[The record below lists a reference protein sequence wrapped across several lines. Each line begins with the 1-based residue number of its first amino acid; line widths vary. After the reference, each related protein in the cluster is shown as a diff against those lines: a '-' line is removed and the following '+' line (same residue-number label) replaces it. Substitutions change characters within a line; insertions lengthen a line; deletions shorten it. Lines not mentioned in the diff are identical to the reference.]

1 MVERFG
7 MHENGWVKKA
17 YKRKDMWAN
26 AYLRDKFCAGV
37 RTTSRS
43 EGINSFIKRFIKSR
57 HSILELV
64 QNLERAVR
72 DYRNNEL
79 VAQFNSIYSEPV
91 LTTGL
96 DSIER
101 GAANVYTRE
110 IFKEV
115 KKEIEGVASLCVVG
129 CETISTTVI
138 YKLSKF
144 GKPGHEYKV
153 LFDRNLWKFEC

>member
-1 MVERFG
+1 MVEKFKL
-7 MHENGWVKKA
+7 HENNWVKKA
-17 YKRKDMWAN
+17 YRRKEMWAN

-37 RTTSRS
+37 RTTSRC

-64 QNLERAVR
+64 QNLERVVR

-79 VAQFNSIYSEPV
+79 VAQFTSMYGEPMM
-91 LTTGL
+91 TTGL

-101 GAANVYTRE
+101 GAAKVYTRE

-115 KKEIEGVASLCVVG
+115 KKEMEAVASLCVAG
-129 CETISTTVI
+129 CENISTTVI

-144 GKPGHEYKV
+144 GKPGREYKV
-153 LFDRNLWKFEC
+153 LYDQNAEKFQY